1 MLLWRD
7 VLHTLQIEMCVGAG
21 GEAGA
26 AVVALVPAV
35 VNDGGGG
42 GGGGATDGEG
52 GTAGRLDVE
61 DDDDEDDGAV
71 VAAGVEVVLEVER
84 VRGRGRVAGSV
95 AVVDVLEGPLDVVG
109 GATVDVLVDGGVA

>member
-35 VNDGGGG
+35 VNDGG